1 MNLNIT
7 IKLSSMFPRYLLL
20 YLLLVLDLESKQQ
33 KIKLTRQV
41 LLQPTTR
48 EQIMQQIH
56 ILEHFNCIASRTRP
70 VQAPEQTLGT
80 VPNLYNLTDP
90 ISP

>member
-1 MNLNIT
+1 
-7 IKLSSMFPRYLLL
+7 
-20 YLLLVLDLESKQQ
+20 
-33 KIKLTRQV
+33 
-41 LLQPTTR
+41 
-48 EQIMQQIH
+48 MQQIH